1 VSSILEQS
9 GSNVKMPKLM
19 QLDTINC
26 CPSTDSLDNNL
37 MTESVGGSLF
47 MPEMQESV
55 RIYSM
60 EMTLDQQLLQSKD

>member
-1 VSSILEQS
+1 MKV
-9 GSNVKMPKLM
+9 PKLM
-19 QLDTINC
+19 QLDIINC

-60 EMTLDQQLLQSKD
+60 EMTLQQLLQSKD

>member
-1 VSSILEQS
+1 
-9 GSNVKMPKLM
+9 M

-60 EMTLDQQLLQSKD
+60 EMTVDQQLLQSKD